1 MGARR
6 AASPARALGLV
17 MPRTSLGMS
26 AALAL
31 AALAA
36 SILATFVYG
45 LVVDSLGL
53 ESLRPPEI
61 KDTTIF
67 PGIGILLTLQALA
80 VVTPVSEEVLFRGF
94 VLRGLLP
101 SIGAGPAVVATA
113 LLFSVLHL
121 EPQVMIP
128 IFVTGPGLGVT
139 LCQDRVGVALH
150 RGPRWAEHPGV
161 AGGAIPVKAIDR
173 RGRTRH
179 RYCCG
184 LHLAYSVTTSTES
197 GQGIFRVMGKERIE
211 RMFASVRER
220 ERPGLIIFLTAGFPD
235 MEATLELVPA
245 LVAAGA
251 DAVELGVPFS
261 DPLAEGPVIQ
271 QSSFLA
277 LQNGVTTADC
287 LKAAETLRHRIP
299 DAPLVLMG
307 YYNPVLSY
315 GIASFA
321 AECQRVGVDGLI
333 TVDLPGTESGPLA
346 AECDSRD
353 LSLIPLLAPTSTE
366 ESIAESCRN
375 ASGFV
380 YCVSVTG
387 VTGC

>member
-1 MGARR
+1 MNPGEGNCANCGAELPPAVAPATGTVEGGEVPWTPVHVTVGLFLFLALLIAAAFIARGVGPLYPAQEQALQTWVGVHLLALCAGAVVWFMGARR

-61 KDTTIF
+61 EDTTIF

-128 IFVTGPGLGVT
+128 IFVTG
-139 LCQDRVGVALH
+139 
-150 RGPRWAEHPGV
+150 
-161 AGGAIPVKAIDR
+161 
-173 RGRTRH
+173 
-179 RYCCG
+179 
-184 LHLAYSVTTSTES
+184 
-197 GQGIFRVMGKERIE
+197 
-211 RMFASVRER
+211 
-220 ERPGLIIFLTAGFPD
+220 
-235 MEATLELVPA
+235 
-245 LVAAGA
+245 
-251 DAVELGVPFS
+251 
-261 DPLAEGPVIQ
+261 
-271 QSSFLA
+271 LA
-277 LQNGVTTADC
+277 LGLLYVRTGSVWPCIAAHAGQN
-287 LKAAETLRHRIP
+287 TL
-299 DAPLVLMG
+299 A
-307 YYNPVLSY
+307 
-315 GIASFA
+315 
-321 AECQRVGVDGLI
+321 
-333 TVDLPGTESGPLA
+333 
-346 AECDSRD
+346 
-353 LSLIPLLAPTSTE
+353 LLAV
-366 ESIAESCRN
+366 R
-375 ASGFV
+375 FL
-380 YCVSVTG
+380 
-387 VTGC
+387 